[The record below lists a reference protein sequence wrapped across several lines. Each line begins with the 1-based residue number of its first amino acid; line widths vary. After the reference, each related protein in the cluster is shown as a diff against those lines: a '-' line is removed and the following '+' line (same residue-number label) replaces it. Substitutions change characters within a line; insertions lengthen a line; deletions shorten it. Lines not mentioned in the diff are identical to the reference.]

1 VIKSLAGV
9 AAGSLLLVGALSGC
23 GVAGTDF
30 HPGVAAQVGDDTIS
44 VSKVNS
50 VVSSYCSALEG
61 QLAAQQQV
69 LPMRYLRGGVAGEL
83 ALVAAARQ
91 FAEETGVEPGSTYD
105 DKVAQVRTA
114 VKDLPEDQQ
123 DAVLEVETSAAY
135 VAGVEQSVGE
145 QVLADKGDTAPQPA
159 DAVKAGTKE
168 FTRWLSDQDVSI
180 DPQFGVSIE
189 SGQAVPEDTSV
200 SFPLGDTAQQG
211 DAPTPDP
218 SYAAG
223 LPDSLRCG

>member
-1 VIKSLAGV
+1 V

-83 ALVAAARQ
+83 ALVSAARQ
-91 FAEETGVEPGSTYD
+91 FADEKGVEPGSTYD
-105 DKVAQVRTA
+105 DKVAQLSTA
-114 VKDLPEDQQ
+114 IKDLPADQQ
-123 DAVLEVETSAAY
+123 DAVLEVESASAY

-145 QVLADKGDTAPQPA
+145 QVLADKGETSPQPA
-159 DAVKAGTKE
+159 DSIKVGTKE
-168 FTRWLSDQDVSI
+168 FTAWLADQDVSI
-180 DPQFGVSIE
+180 DPQFGVSIAN
-189 SGQAVPEDTSV
+189 GQAVPEDTSI
-200 SFPLGDTAQQG
+200 SFPLGDTAKQG
-211 DAPTPDP
+211 EAASPDP

-223 LPDSLRCG
+223 LPGSLRCG

>member
-1 VIKSLAGV
+1 M
-9 AAGSLLLVGALSGC
+9 AAGSLLLVGTLSGC

-44 VSKVNS
+44 VSRVNS
-50 VVSSYCSALEG
+50 VVSGYCSALED

-69 LPMRYLRGGVAGEL
+69 LPLRYLRGGVAGEL

-91 FAEETGVEPGSTYD
+91 FADEKGVEPATSYD
-105 DKVAQVRTA
+105 DKVAQLRSA
-114 VKDLPEDQQ
+114 VSDLPEDQQ
-123 DAVLEVETSAAY
+123 DAVIEVESSSAY
-135 VAGVEQSVGE
+135 VAGVEQAVGE
-145 QVLADKGDTAPQPA
+145 QLLAGQGDTAPQPA

-168 FTRWLSDQDVSI
+168 FTAWLADQDVSI

-189 SGQAVPEDTSV
+189 TGQAVPTDTSV

-211 DAPTPDP
+211 EAASPDP

-223 LPDSLRCG
+223 LPGSLRCG